1 MRGASASSAPE
12 FLVIHP
18 VRIAHRGASGA
29 GLAPENTLAA
39 FESAIQM
46 GVDVLEIDV
55 RGSKDGGVVV
65 IHDAMMDRTTNTTGP
80 VSELTL
86 EQIRQADAGSWV
98 GPSFKDQR
106 VPLLEEVLDLARH
119 RALVLVEIKGAYI
132 GERTLQIIDDLN
144 ATSYVLLQSFSA
156 ETVRRVKAL
165 NPAIPTALLVGKLPT
180 SPSRVRARRMVS
192 EVLEVGANAI
202 AIWHATLTP
211 PFFEEMRKRA
221 IGVWAWTVDEEVI
234 MRDMV
239 QMGVQGIITNYPN
252 RLNAVLAELEVE
264 GVVQIPLGRRQRL
277 KPSRWRRRRRIK
289 KIARRR
295 KSSS

>member
-1 MRGASASSAPE
+1 M
-12 FLVIHP
+12 IHP
-18 VRIAHRGASGA
+18 VRIAHRGASGD

-39 FESAIQM
+39 LESSIQM

-65 IHDAMMDRTTNTTGP
+65 IHDAMMDRTTNTTGS

-86 EQIRQADAGSWV
+86 EEIRQADAGSWA

-119 RALVLVEIKGAYI
+119 RVLVLVEIKGDYI

-144 ATSYVLLQSFSA
+144 ATSYVVLQSFSA

-165 NPAIPTALLVGKLPT
+165 NPAIPTALLVGKLPA

-192 EVLEVGANAI
+192 EVLEVGA
-202 AIWHATLTP
+202 
-211 PFFEEMRKRA
+211 
-221 IGVWAWTVDEEVI
+221 
-234 MRDMV
+234 
-239 QMGVQGIITNYPN
+239 
-252 RLNAVLAELEVE
+252 
-264 GVVQIPLGRRQRL
+264 
-277 KPSRWRRRRRIK
+277 
-289 KIARRR
+289 
-295 KSSS
+295 

>member
-1 MRGASASSAPE
+1 M
-12 FLVIHP
+12 IHP
-18 VRIAHRGASGA
+18 VRIAHRGAAGD

-39 FESAIQM
+39 FESAIQI

-55 RGSKDGGVVV
+55 HGTNDGRVVV
-65 IHDAMMDRTTNTTGP
+65 IHDAMLDRTTNMTGS
-80 VSELTL
+80 VSDLTL
-86 EQIRQADAGSWV
+86 AEIRQADAGSWV
-98 GPSFKDQR
+98 GSAFKGQQ

-119 RALVLVEIKGAYI
+119 RALVLVEIKGDYI
-132 GERTLQIIDDLN
+132 VERTLQIIDDLN
-144 ATSYVLLQSFSA
+144 ASSYVVLQSFNA
-156 ETVRRVKAL
+156 ETVRRVKVL

-180 SPSRVRARRMVS
+180 TPSRVRARRMVS
-192 EVLEVGANAI
+192 EVLELGANAV

-221 IGVWAWTVDEEVI
+221 VAVWTWTVDAEII

-252 RLNAVLAELEVE
+252 RLNAVLEELEVE

-295 KSSS
+295 KEHS

>member
-1 MRGASASSAPE
+1 
-12 FLVIHP
+12 VIHP
-18 VRIAHRGASGA
+18 VRIAHRGASGD

-65 IHDAMMDRTTNTTGP
+65 IHDVMMDRTTNTTGS

-86 EQIRQADAGSWV
+86 EEIRQADAGSWA

-119 RALVLVEIKGAYI
+119 RALVLVEIKGDYI

-144 ATSYVLLQSFSA
+144 ATSYVVLQSFSA

-165 NPAIPTALLVGKLPT
+165 NPAIPTALLVGNLPT

-295 KSSS
+295 KASSYHS